1 MCSLFD
7 YVILHNLTGEPEV
20 ADRIILSLGLGSSGH
35 DISPPLIV
43 APVVPGAP
51 LFNRPAPVASVP
63 DIVLPFN
70 PSPLCVG
77 GSPGTS
83 RGGCGGPS
91 QTNPLTRFSRQSEQV
106 CHQFTVP
113 HSKQHND

>member
-1 MCSLFD
+1 M
-7 YVILHNLTGEPEV
+7 

-43 APVVPGAP
+43 APVVPLLNRPGTP
-51 LFNRPAPVASVP
+51 LFNRPVNRPAPVASVP
-63 DIVLPFN
+63 DTVLPVN
-70 PSPLCVG
+70 PSALCVG
-77 GSPGTS
+77 GSPGTGS
-83 RGGCGGPS
+83 SPPGEGCGGPS

>member
-1 MCSLFD
+1 M
-7 YVILHNLTGEPEV
+7 

-35 DISPPLIV
+35 DVSPPLIV

-63 DIVLPFN
+63 DIVLPVN
-70 PSPLCVG
+70 PSALCVG
-77 GSPGTS
+77 GSPGTGS
-83 RGGCGGPS
+83 SPPGEGCGGPS

-113 HSKQHND
+113 HSKQHKY